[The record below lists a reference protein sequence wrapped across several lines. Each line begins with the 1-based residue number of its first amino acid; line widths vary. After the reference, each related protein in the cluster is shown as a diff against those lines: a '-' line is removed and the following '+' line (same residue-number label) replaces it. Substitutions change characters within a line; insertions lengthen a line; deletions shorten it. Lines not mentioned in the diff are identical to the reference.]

1 MDSDARMAED
11 DREIYIYKQWYDQDY
26 ERFEF
31 PPKTQLMEEKLSLH
45 KLCLSDWNEAR
56 RNSQDHRA
64 AWVPGWPSSLQFSY
78 QACHSISSGA
88 KCIYFYPEA
97 FTLDI
102 QLSSPVKHSQK
113 EPMDGDLNPESYK
126 KYIKLRQRQRPGHS
140 WAILNWPHKTSSVSR
155 VMASPMRET
164 SSSDRFY
171 RLAEASALP
180 GGSRLCQKIVPTMEL

>member
-11 DREIYIYKQWYDQDY
+11 DRKIYIYKQWYDQDY

-64 AWVPGWPSSLQFSY
+64 AWAPGWPSSLQFSY
-78 QACHSISSGA
+78 QACHSISSGS

-113 EPMDGDLNPESYK
+113 EQWMEIWIQNPIRNTSNYVKGRDLDTPELYW
-126 KYIKLRQRQRPGHS
+126 IGHIRHLRYQ
-140 WAILNWPHKTSSVSR
+140 
-155 VMASPMRET
+155 E
-164 SSSDRFY
+164 
-171 RLAEASALP
+171 
-180 GGSRLCQKIVPTMEL
+180 